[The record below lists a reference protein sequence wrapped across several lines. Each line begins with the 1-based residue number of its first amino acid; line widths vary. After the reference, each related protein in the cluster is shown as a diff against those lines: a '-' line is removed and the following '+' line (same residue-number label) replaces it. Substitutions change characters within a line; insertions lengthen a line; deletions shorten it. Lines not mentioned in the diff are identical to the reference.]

1 MIKPDPN
8 NTSTHQ
14 SNPIQSI
21 PKIILKSKYSNL
33 SNFLLFCM
41 IPTSLLGIAIWPI
54 SLFFSFLPIFSLV
67 SIPSF
72 IFISIFLLFSISSI
86 PYLLFA
92 QTDPPEGS
100 RILVLPLS
108 PLRAWRV
115 LRTIIQQSFEF
126 SKLGLIEL
134 LLDYSYR
141 RIIVIGG
148 NKKINS
154 KILKENISYRT
165 TTTSTQSKSNRLD
178 IYLPI
183 DWSPISRSYPT
194 QSSSIHLQSF
204 DLSHSSDLEIHSD
217 DSDSAQIPA
226 SALAPVIV
234 FLHPGGWSITSKGL
248 YIQLALR
255 FRRLG
260 FCVVVPNFTQFPE
273 GRCEDSIADIR
284 QALAWVQRSA
294 HQYGGDGN
302 RVYLL
307 GHGSGAHLALL
318 TVVQDAVIHSRDHA
332 PSQAMIPSGLNRLTH
347 SNDQYTTSNQIEG
360 LILMSGIYDP
370 IKQVRIEAKLGW
382 EMVSTLRRALGPSHA
397 QTLLNSPNH
406 LLFASKDFLQV
417 DRLPSKV
424 LLIHGGRDTNVPIVQ
439 SVLCK
444 TLLVGIGLKEVRLRA
459 YRELGHLDSLL
470 SIMID
475 GRRYGNLIDAEIVS
489 LVTS

>member
-1 MIKPDPN
+1 MIKP
-8 NTSTHQ
+8 Q
-14 SNPIQSI
+14 SNNQISSTTSFQTSNRSSSSSST
-21 PKIILKSKYSNL
+21 ILQSKYSNL
-33 SNFLLFCM
+33 SNFLLFLI
-41 IPTSLLGIAIWPI
+41 IPSSLIAILLWPI
-54 SLFFSFLPIFSLV
+54 SLFLSVLPFFALIAIPTFLLLSF
-67 SIPSF
+67 
-72 IFISIFLLFSISSI
+72 FLLFSISSI

-100 RILVLPLS
+100 SILVLPLS

-115 LRTIIQQSFEF
+115 FRTIIRQSIPFF
-126 SKLGLIEL
+126 KLGLIEL

-141 RIIVIGG
+141 RIIVLGG
-148 NKKINS
+148 RKGRSQILRENVVYNSDDPKKS
-154 KILKENISYRT
+154 K
-165 TTTSTQSKSNRLD
+165 RLD
-178 IYLPI
+178 VYLPI
-183 DWSPISRSYPT
+183 DWSPVSRAYPPDPN
-194 QSSSIHLQSF
+194 SSQRSE
-204 DLSHSSDLEIHSD
+204 LSHSSDLELESD
-217 DSDSAQIPA
+217 DSESAHIPA

-234 FLHPGGWSITSKGL
+234 FIHPGGWSITSKGH

-273 GRCEDSIADIR
+273 GRCEDSVSDLR

-318 TVVQDAVIHSRDHA
+318 TVVQDAVVHSRDDT
-332 PSQAMIPSGLNRLTH
+332 PSSIPIPPGLNRL
-347 SNDQYTTSNQIEG
+347 SIQDRYTSASQVEG
-360 LILMSGIYDP
+360 LILLSGIYDP
-370 IKQVRIEAKLGW
+370 VKHVRTEARAGW
-382 EMVSTLRRALGPSHA
+382 EVISTLRRALGPSHS
-397 QTLLNSPNH
+397 QTLLNSPAH
-406 LLFASKDFLQV
+406 LMFASKHFLQI

-444 TLLVGIGLKEVRLRA
+444 TLLVAVGVEEVRLRA

-475 GRRYGNLIDAEIVS
+475 GRRYGALIDAEIVS